1 MTRGIHAESC
11 WIPSVMGA
19 IAEHLMSARIAIGL
33 LLAAIIILSPLAAAA
48 ADSDRPFVKH
58 ALVISAEATFAHFGP
73 RLGDRGLQAWN
84 LSARAALLPFGVTRF
99 AALRGLADGA
109 LEVGLEPAFERFTS
123 ENQNFAG
130 LGLAA
135 RYYLLHFR
143 YGRWVPWIEAGIVPG
158 GTDLRIGR
166 VSNQTRLTGPFMA
179 RIQGAVG
186 ISYFMTERAAI
197 YAGLQGQ
204 HLSNAGLNGA
214 NRNYSL
220 NTAESVVVGLSYFI
234 Y

>member
-1 MTRGIHAESC
+1 MA
-11 WIPSVMGA
+11 
-19 IAEHLMSARIAIGL
+19 ARIATGL
-33 LLAAIIILSPLAAAA
+33 LLAAVSILAPLEAVA
-48 ADSDRPFVKH
+48 ADSDQPFVKH
-58 ALVISAEATFAHFGP
+58 ALVLSAGATFAHFGP
-73 RLGDRGLQAWN
+73 RLGDRELQAWN
-84 LSARAALLPFGVTRF
+84 LSARAAILPFGVTRF
-99 AALRGLADGA
+99 ADLRGFADGA
-109 LEVGLEPAFERFTS
+109 LEVGLEPTFERFTS

-166 VSNQTRLTGPFMA
+166 VSNETRLTGPFMA
-179 RIQGAVG
+179 RIEGAVG
-186 ISYFMTERAAI
+186 VSYFVTEHAAV

-220 NTAESVVVGLSYFI
+220 NTAESVVMGLSYFI

>member
-1 MTRGIHAESC
+1 MA
-11 WIPSVMGA
+11 
-19 IAEHLMSARIAIGL
+19 ARIATGL
-33 LLAAIIILSPLAAAA
+33 LLAGVIILAPLEAVA
-48 ADSDRPFVKH
+48 ADSDQPFVKH
-58 ALVISAEATFAHFGP
+58 ALVLSADATLAHFGP
-73 RLGDRGLQAWN
+73 RLNDAGRGLQAWN
-84 LSARAALLPFGVTRF
+84 LSARAAILPFGVTRF
-99 AALRGLADGA
+99 ATLRGFADGA
-109 LEVGLEPAFERFTS
+109 LEVGLEPTFERFTS

-179 RIQGAVG
+179 RIEGAFG
-186 ISYFMTERAAI
+186 ISYFMTGRAAI

-220 NTAESVVVGLSYFI
+220 NTAESLVIGLSYFI